1 MPLSRP
7 FRVYPARCAVES
19 TRESAVKTFY
29 SAQEIED
36 LAAQGKKELVIDQN
50 TVLTDMAR
58 HVAQQLGVKIVYKSP
73 PAEASAASAPV
84 GVILTR
90 PAPFRPGSKPK
101 GCQHPPLTSPPVSA
115 ALPSS
120 PNGAAGGSSGT
131 VVDQLVGLVKRL
143 GNNKGGGS

>member
-1 MPLSRP
+1 M
-7 FRVYPARCAVES
+7 
-19 TRESAVKTFY
+19 KTFC

-36 LAAQGKKELVIDQN
+36 LAAQGRKELVIDQN

-58 HVAQQLGVKIVYKSP
+58 HVAQQLGVKIVYKSQ
-73 PAEASAASAPV
+73 PAGAASASAPV
-84 GVILTR
+84 TASLTR

-101 GCQHPPLTSPPVSA
+101 GCQHAPLTSPPASATPPSSQNSA
-115 ALPSS
+115 AS
-120 PNGAAGGSSGT
+120 GSSGT

>member
-1 MPLSRP
+1 M
-7 FRVYPARCAVES
+7 
-19 TRESAVKTFY
+19 KTFC

-36 LAAQGKKELVIDQN
+36 LAAQGRKELVIDQN

-58 HVAQQLGVKIVYKSP
+58 HVAQQLGVKIVYKSQ
-73 PAEASAASAPV
+73 PAGAASASAPV
-84 GVILTR
+84 VTSLAR

-101 GCQHPPLTSPPVSA
+101 GCQHAPLTSPPASA
-115 ALPSS
+115 APLAQNS
-120 PNGAAGGSSGT
+120 AAGGSTGT